1 MDEPGE
7 TFCVVLVTAR
17 ADLLE
22 WPALDALYEVGCSD
36 ATIGHDLLEF
46 TWSAA
51 SRGQTLRPVLRDV
64 ELVAGVSVERIEF
77 AEGSAGRR

>member
-1 MDEPGE
+1 MPI
-7 TFCVVLVTAR
+7 
-17 ADLLE
+17 LLE
-22 WPALDALYEVGCSD
+22 WPALDALYEVGCGD

-51 SRGQTLRPVLRDV
+51 SRGQTLRPALRDV

-77 AEGSAGRR
+77 GEGSAGPVRRSLVKCGRQAA